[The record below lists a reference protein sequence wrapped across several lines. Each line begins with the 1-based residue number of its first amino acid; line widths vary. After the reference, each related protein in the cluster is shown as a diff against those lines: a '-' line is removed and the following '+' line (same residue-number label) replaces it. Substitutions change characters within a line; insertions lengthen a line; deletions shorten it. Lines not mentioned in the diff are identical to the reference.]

1 MNNGL
6 KALLD
11 VAEEILVELKDLKES
26 EKETIACW
34 RDMTDGLEDEYPN
47 NKEDIMYFR
56 ARFNELMEG
65 DGYNQ

>member
-1 MNNGL
+1 MNQGL

-11 VAEEILVELKDLKES
+11 VAEEILGELKNLKDE
-26 EKETIACW
+26 ERETIACW

>member
-1 MNNGL
+1 MNKGL

-11 VAEEILVELKDLKES
+11 VAEEILCELKELKES

-34 RDMTDGLEDEYPN
+34 KDMTENLEDEFPN

-56 ARFNELMEG
+56 ARFNALMEG

>member
-1 MNNGL
+1 MNKGL

-11 VAEEILVELKDLKES
+11 VADEILIELKNLKDE
-26 EKETIACW
+26 ENETIACW
-34 RDMTDGLEDEYPN
+34 RDMTDNLEDDFPN

-56 ARFNELMEG
+56 ARFNALMEG

>member
-1 MNNGL
+1 MNKGL

-11 VAEEILVELKDLKES
+11 VADEILIELKNLKDE
-26 EKETIACW
+26 ECETIACW
-34 RDMTDGLEDEYPN
+34 HDMTDNLEDDFPN

-65 DGYNQ
+65 DVN

>member
-1 MNNGL
+1 MNKGL

-11 VAEEILVELKDLKES
+11 VAEEILGELKELKES
-26 EKETIACW
+26 ERETIACF
-34 RDMTDGLEDEYPN
+34 RDMTDNLEDDFPN

-65 DGYNQ
+65 DVN